1 MLPVGADEKPASLA
15 RQSLRKTNIFP
26 SCSFGENRIFV
37 NFGTLNTRE
46 PKAAVNLSPYISRC
60 PYNLYPEISFSVEIS
75 ALGATGLSEIKLPIL
90 NDTTNEPCVLLSH
103 DPSAAEIISRIFEER
118 MDSAGK
124 GVLISTAIAL
134 LRHLKECLGSKLES
148 LVEDYTLPIL
158 EKDSIEFIGT
168 VTFDCLIVTPYPH
181 PHADATLIEPH
192 EIWNPNGPTQVVG
205 HRVILV
211 HDCSGRN
218 YLECVMLLSHLF
230 STPFSAKFRVDVQMT
245 RDRVPVIYHY
255 FLVSES
261 GAKIAPHNLSVDQFM
276 HINELQR
283 LRARNW
289 RMHKAQ
295 NFIDGESNGGVGG
308 RWNGRSHSLSLQE
321 HTAAQRCLD
330 HMKEDT
336 RVQVERFQR
345 KC

>member
-1 MLPVGADEKPASLA
+1 MLPIGADEKPASLA

-26 SCSFGENRIFV
+26 SCSFGESRIFV

-90 NDTTNEPCVLLSH
+90 NDTTNELCVLLSH
-103 DPSAAEIISRIFEER
+103 DPSAAKIISRIFEER

-205 HRVILV
+205 HRGM
-211 HDCSGRN
+211 S
-218 YLECVMLLSHLF
+218 
-230 STPFSAKFRVDVQMT
+230 STWQRSSFTDQHEVLD
-245 RDRVPVIYHY
+245 
-255 FLVSES
+255 
-261 GAKIAPHNLSVDQFM
+261 KIIQHLSVC
-276 HINELQR
+276 R
-283 LRARNW
+283 LARTLTSSDSKLEIAS
-289 RMHKAQ
+289 RVVALL
-295 NFIDGESNGGVGG
+295 IL
-308 RWNGRSHSLSLQE
+308 RSHSCPRLLR
-321 HTAAQRCLD
+321 A
-330 HMKEDT
+330 
-336 RVQVERFQR
+336 
-345 KC
+345 